1 MSFEFDKRINEV
13 EYYFYCLEQLYRFND
28 QKQSEVLKKKMISK
42 EHDFQ
47 DFLII
52 LKANSFIVLY
62 NLIEASIKNLILN
75 IYDEVE
81 MMSLTYDEVCDKL
94 KNMWVD
100 VYYNSLSHTTTNY
113 SQHKEKAKVMIEF
126 IIDEKK
132 VEFGGD
138 VKLSGNAD
146 LYNIKKIF
154 DNHGLS
160 IPSEISRNVGG
171 GLLEVKNK
179 RNSIAHGKISFIDG
193 GRDSS
198 LNDLFRYKQ
207 EIFSFLIALE
217 NVVGDYINNKEY
229 LKK

>member
-1 MSFEFDKRINEV
+1 MSFEFDKRISEV
-13 EYYFYCLEQLYRFND
+13 EYYFHCLAQLYRFND
-28 QKQSEVLKKKMISK
+28 QKQSDILKKKMINE

-62 NLIEASIKNLILN
+62 NLIEASIKSLILS

-81 MMSLTYDEVCDKL
+81 MMSLTYSDVCDKL
-94 KNMWVD
+94 KGMWVD
-100 VYYNSLSHTTTNY
+100 VYYNGLSHTTTNY
-113 SQHKEKAKVMIEF
+113 SQHKEKAKGMIEF

-146 LYNIKKIF
+146 LQNIRKIF
-154 DNHGLS
+154 DNHGLI
-160 IPSEISRNVGG
+160 IPSELSRSVGG

-179 RNSIAHGKISFIDG
+179 RNSIAHGNISFIDG

-198 LNDLFRYKQ
+198 LSDLFRYKQ
-207 EIFSFLIALE
+207 EIITFLKSLE
-217 NVVGDYINNKEY
+217 NVVQNYINNKEY